1 MLALYIT
8 YRIHDKGMK
17 SASAKGAYCDVAVL
31 HNWTAHFPGM
41 SLNDS
46 KDLVDVKVQSVLAE
60 HRSLH

>member
-17 SASAKGAYCDVAVL
+17 AKGAYCDGAVL

-46 KDLVDVKVQSVLAE
+46 KDLVDVKVRSVLAE
-60 HRSLH
+60 HRRIF